1 MGCWS
6 LGRRVVPVGV
16 WKHVVVHGPNDK
28 EIAAI
33 MHVSI
38 STLHKWRDRICDRY
52 GPDGKTAVALW
63 AKQNGFG

>member
-38 STLHKWRDRICDRY
+38 STLRKWRDRITARY
-52 GPDGKTAVALW
+52 GLKGKTALTLW
-63 AKQNGFG
+63 AKENGFG

>member
-1 MGCWS
+1 M
-6 LGRRVVPVGV
+6 
-16 WKHVVVHGPNDK
+16 HAEVHGPNDQ

-38 STLHKWRDRICDRY
+38 STLRKWRDRIRERY
-52 GPDGKTAVALW
+52 GPDGKTALALW